1 MAGLATTVSSSPI
14 CVRRR
19 FKLKKN
25 DLVEVTIESMGSAGE
40 GIGKIDGYPLF
51 VKDTF
56 PGDRVRVSLTK
67 VKKGYAFARL
77 AELLQAS
84 PDREKPRCNQ
94 YRRCGGCQIQGLS
107 YEKQLLYKEEKVRED
122 LKRLGGFSEPP
133 VNPVLG
139 MDEPYRYR
147 NKAQFPFG
155 KDKEGHIVT
164 GFYAGRTHSIVPET
178 DCALGIEENQPILEI
193 ILKFLEENHI
203 EPYDEKTGKGLLRH
217 ALIRKGFATGE
228 LMVCLVIN
236 GRKFPKVERLAD
248 RLFEIP
254 GMTSLTLNINQ
265 KNTNVILGD
274 EIIPV
279 RGQTYITDKIGDISY
294 QISPLSFYQVN
305 PVQTEKLYRT
315 ALEYAGLTGQE
326 TVWELYCGIGTISL
340 FLARSAGKV
349 YGVEIVPQAVED
361 ARENARRNGITNV
374 EFYLGKAEEVL
385 PEKYKKEGISA
396 DVIVIDP
403 PRKGSDPACL
413 ETMLALEPKRIV
425 YVSCDPATLARDLK
439 ILCADGRYQ
448 LTRVQPVDM
457 FPQTA
462 GVETVCL
469 LVRRNGL
476 HVDIDVDVEEMLQEK
491 RGQATY
497 AQIKEYVL
505 EQNDLKVS
513 SLYISQVKRK
523 CGLDV
528 SDSYNKSKSEDT
540 AAPQCPPEKE
550 EAIMNALRHFGMI

>member
-1 MAGLATTVSSSPI
+1 M
-14 CVRRR
+14 
-19 FKLKKN
+19 KKN
-25 DLVEVTIESMGSAGE
+25 DLLDITIETIGNAGE
-40 GIGKIDGYPLF
+40 GIGKVDGYPLF

-56 PGDRVRVSLTK
+56 PGDRARVRLTK
-67 VKKGYAFARL
+67 VKKNYAFARL
-77 AELLQAS
+77 VELIAPS
-84 PDREKPRCNQ
+84 PDREEPRCRN

-107 YEKQLLYKEEKVRED
+107 YEKQLLYKENKVRED
-122 LKRLGGFSEPP
+122 LKRLGGFSDPP
-133 VNPVLG
+133 VSPTLG
-139 MDEPYRYR
+139 MEEPYRYR

-178 DCALGIEENQPILEI
+178 DCAIGIEENQTILQ
-193 ILKFLEENHI
+193 ILLDFLNRHHI

-217 ALIRKGFATGE
+217 VLIRKGFATGE

-236 GRKFPKVERLAD
+236 GRRFPKVEELAD
-248 RLFEIP
+248 QLFKLP
-254 GMTSLTLNINQ
+254 GMTGLTLNVNQ
-265 KNTNVILGD
+265 KNTNVILGE

-279 RGQTYITDKIGDISY
+279 RGQTYITDKIGDICY

-315 ALEYAGLTGQE
+315 ALEYAGLTGRE

-385 PEKYKKEGISA
+385 PEKYKKEGIRA
-396 DVIVIDP
+396 DVMVIDP
-403 PRKGSDPACL
+403 PRKGCDRACL
-413 ETMLALEPKRIV
+413 ETMLAMEPERIV

-439 ILCADGRYQ
+439 ILCGDGRYE
-448 LTRVQPVDM
+448 LRRVQPVDM

-469 LVRRNGL
+469 LSNRKPDTKVR
-476 HVDIDVDVEEMLQEK
+476 IDLDMEDYYRIKDEK
-491 RGQATY
+491 
-497 AQIKEYVL
+497 KS
-505 EQNDLKVS
+505 QN
-513 SLYISQVKRK
+513 
-523 CGLDV
+523 
-528 SDSYNKSKSEDT
+528 
-540 AAPQCPPEKE
+540 
-550 EAIMNALRHFGMI
+550 